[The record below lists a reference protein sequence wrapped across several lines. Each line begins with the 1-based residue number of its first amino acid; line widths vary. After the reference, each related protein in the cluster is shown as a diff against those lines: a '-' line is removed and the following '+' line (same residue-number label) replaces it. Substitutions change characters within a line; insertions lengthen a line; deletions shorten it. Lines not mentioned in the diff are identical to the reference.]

1 MAGPDKNF
9 FAILLKRHGIGP
21 ISDVQWKVY
30 PADLLSVALDKREIA
45 AISGSEPFSYRLL
58 ETGRYQLIASNMTG
72 DYAQPQLLRAG
83 GEREPGAGP

>member
-9 FAILLKRHGIGP
+9 FAILLKRHGIDP

-45 AISGSEPFSYRLL
+45 AISGSEPFRLSSA
-58 ETGRYQLIASNMTG
+58 GDRYQLIASNMTG
-72 DYAQPQLLRAG
+72 DYANLSCCVLG
-83 GEREPGAGP
+83 